1 MTFILAVV
9 HKDMSILA
17 ADRQGNASGTGE
29 FTIGQMKLKVTAPKI
44 TINGIKKISLNRSKE
59 FAVGIA
65 GTYADHPY
73 MSTVEA
79 CDDLRA
85 SFEAVTT
92 HASRYNFDADK
103 KPIMQGG
110 AVMGNQSI
118 ASYFDDRYD
127 SFFST
132 LFQFTPMMT
141 SSATYYATR
150 PGAGLM
156 HVGSGSQVFESAV
169 GVESIEDFKRSIADK
184 ADPTFALNWL
194 AEAFRLVS
202 EKADGCGSDFVAV
215 AATRDTRRFA
225 DLKVAP

>member
-1 MTFILAVV
+1 
-9 HKDMSILA
+9 
-17 ADRQGNASGTGE
+17 
-29 FTIGQMKLKVTAPKI
+29 MKLKVTAPKI

-110 AVMGNQSI
+110 CHGEPEHRKLLRRSLRQFFLDALSVH
-118 ASYFDDRYD
+118 ADDD
-127 SFFST
+127 
-132 LFQFTPMMT
+132 
-141 SSATYYATR
+141 
-150 PGAGLM
+150 
-156 HVGSGSQVFESAV
+156 
-169 GVESIEDFKRSIADK
+169 
-184 ADPTFALNWL
+184 
-194 AEAFRLVS
+194 
-202 EKADGCGSDFVAV
+202 
-215 AATRDTRRFA
+215 
-225 DLKVAP
+225 